1 MSMDIQKI
9 EHDKFLLNRPNELI
23 SLQKWQ
29 KTINLLAKLYN
40 APASFLV
47 QYTHEGFQVTISSE
61 QPSNP
66 YPAGVII
73 KPETNIFC
81 RKIVESRQPLY
92 VPNALND
99 SYWDTNPEV
108 HNDGF
113 RSYYGVPVFWPNGEP
128 FGTFCVMDY
137 EVTDYNGPYLELIH
151 QLKDLLESDLHLV
164 EAFKE
169 MQQLAVTDPLTMINN
184 RRGFYTLA
192 MQRIHLAK
200 QAEDQLVLFYIDIDR
215 FKSINDQYGH
225 SAGDN
230 VLRTVAEALKGAVR
244 SSDIVGRLGGDEFA
258 VLMTISSE
266 QEITQFE
273 QSLCQCDKNC
283 TQSDLPEFS
292 LTHGYIYVDCN
303 KDFEQ
308 MLMEAD
314 NIMLE
319 KKCRS

>member
-1 MSMDIQKI
+1 MNMDIQKI

-29 KTINLLAKLYN
+29 KTINLLAKMYN

-47 QYTHEGFQVTISSE
+47 QYTQEGFQVTISSE

-66 YPAGVII
+66 YPAGVIVE
-73 KPETNIFC
+73 PETNIFC
-81 RKIVESRQPLY
+81 RRIVETRQPLY
-92 VPNALND
+92 VANALTD

-113 RSYYGVPVFWPNGEP
+113 RSYFGVPVFWPNGDP

-151 QLKDLLESDLHLV
+151 QLKDLLESDLRLV

-184 RRGFYTLA
+184 RRGFYSLA

-200 QAEDQLVLFYIDIDR
+200 QADDQLVLFYIDIDR
-215 FKSINDQYGH
+215 FKAINDKYGH
-225 SAGDN
+225 TAGDN
-230 VLRTVAEALKGAVR
+230 VLIAVAKTLTDSVG

-258 VLMTISSE
+258 VLMTVSGE
-266 QEITQFE
+266 QDIQQFE
-273 QSLCQCDKNC
+273 QSLYQCGRHGNNNL
-283 TQSDLPEFS
+283 SLEFS
-292 LTHGYIYVDCN
+292 LTLGYIYVDTDR
-303 KDFEQ
+303 DFEQ
-308 MLMEAD
+308 MLTEAD
-314 NIMLE
+314 SIMLE
-319 KKCRS
+319 KKCRT